1 VRPEVEA
8 IAGAG
13 VPVVELVL
21 ATEGAAAG
29 ASSPY
34 ASLTKPLRRP
44 TAAAVLAAALSRAS
58 TVADVRTPHSL
69 TPLAVGVRAVR
80 VPRVLAVDDN
90 VLNLRIVRELLEGR
104 GCAVVDARNGREAVE
119 AWHRERFDLVL
130 MDVRM
135 PELDGL
141 QACAEIRAVEMRRRV
156 RRTPIVALT
165 AHAMAGDRERCLA
178 AGMDDYLAKPL
189 RRSALDDVMSRLGI
203 ADAALDKPA

>member
-1 VRPEVEA
+1 MR
-8 IAGAG
+8 
-13 VPVVELVL
+13 
-21 ATEGAAAG
+21 
-29 ASSPY
+29 
-34 ASLTKPLRRP
+34 
-44 TAAAVLAAALSRAS
+44 TA
-58 TVADVRTPHSL
+58 
-69 TPLAVGVRAVR
+69 R

-141 QACAEIRAVEMRRRV
+141 QACAEIRAVEKRRRV

-203 ADAALDKPA
+203 ADATLDKPA